1 MTYLF
6 METIVNTGLLILGI
20 YLALGFLFAIPF
32 LWRGA
37 AQIDEGVSGSTR
49 SFKLI
54 ILPGTIL
61 LWPALLLKWLKS
73 RSV

>member
-1 MTYLF
+1 
-6 METIVNTGLLILGI
+6 METIINTSLLLLGI
-20 YLALGFLFAIPF
+20 YLTVGFLFAIPF
-32 LWRGA
+32 LWKGA
-37 AQIDEGVSGSTR
+37 NQIDEGVAGSTR

-73 RSV
+73 KKV